1 MAPVQSPPRR
11 VKVPGVGGVK
21 ATQLL
26 RRLADVKRVSNL
38 EALELL
44 PKLLR
49 RKVLREPKEVT
60 AAIRALTQRGLYR
73 EAAHFALDACA
84 WGDDAGGSGAKRVQ
98 GNAFVCGAAFHAC
111 GFVSDSW
118 PLTLQLLQRAQDAHV
133 ELDASAEDSL
143 LLALCRGGAPSLALQ
158 RPVSSGLKA
167 LSAAAA
173 HMGRS
178 TAWELSIALLAKSS
192 HWDQTAWEVLVAAAA
207 DATQWP
213 AALALLDAMGRRC
226 EASAA
231 SATAS
236 TLAAVACVGVQ
247 RFDLAH
253 QLLHTNSHD
262 LPHETALTRLVV
274 SAPSVGD
281 SRWQWAMCVLDTLDQ
296 RQVKVPLSTCNAV
309 ISVCAQSG
317 HWQRALSVLESM
329 CAGCGAGPVQRPAP
343 DQISFN
349 GALSACERAARPEV
363 AARLLQRMTILA
375 IQPSV
380 TSYLGLS
387 AAYGRST
394 GWRMALSLFSTVRR
408 RSLQPDEALLV
419 ATAMACGNQGFE
431 KEAELIFQAQPWQ
444 HASQLL
450 STKIQH
456 MQPSAASTSCFTSC
470 LEKGFQWA
478 RAVHSLEEAKQK
490 DLKSLKSYGAALA
503 ACQQGDAWR
512 AAVGVL
518 EDMSRG
524 RVEIS
529 SIALQAGVEALES
542 RPQMHQLMMRL
553 RQQCEVE
560 DPSVL
565 ATASY
570 SMLYHGMLD
579 AQLAAVLERKI
590 LRPCAGRLR
599 GMPRA
604 ATAAR
609 LGPLADT
616 VLSAQGFLG
625 AAAPLFAQRRML
637 APPEKLLRGR
647 LEARRLHHLLGAPS
661 AERSSLAAKSIP
673 AFVTSCLQLPASAA
687 SASTLGRL
695 VGHRSAAGESLLT
708 SVLADHDRSQHAERQ
723 ALMSLVEGLDLA
735 DPEGE
740 AVSGPIQLYISAHPC
755 ISCTAVFFQLT
766 HMWPGVRLRV
776 AFDAWEDTR
785 RWTVHREIPPLR
797 RLREDEPW

>member
-1 MAPVQSPPRR
+1 MAAMAPVQSPPRR
-11 VKVPGVGGVK
+11 VKVPGVGVK

-84 WGDDAGGSGAKRVQ
+84 WTHDGYRTADAAAEAKDAKRVR

-111 GFVSDSW
+111 GFVSDW
-118 PLTLQLLQRAQDAHV
+118 PLTLQILQRAQDAHV

-143 LLALCRGGAPSLALQ
+143 LLALCRGGAPHLALQ
-158 RPVSSGLKA
+158 RPSNAGLKA

-173 HMGRS
+173 HMGRNS
-178 TAWELSIALLAKSS
+178 AWEMAIAILAKSS

-213 AALALLDAMGRRC
+213 NALAVLDAMGRSRG
-226 EASAA
+226 EA
-231 SATAS
+231 SATAA

-253 QLLHTNSHD
+253 ELLQKNRSD

-281 SRWQWAMCVLDTLDQ
+281 GRWQWAMMVLDSMDRRHL
-296 RQVKVPLSTCNAV
+296 KVPLSTCNAV

-329 CAGCGAGPVQRPAP
+329 CTPGPAQRPAP

-349 GALSACERAARPEV
+349 GALSACERAARPEM
-363 AARLLQRMTILA
+363 AARLLQRMTLLSV
-375 IQPSV
+375 QPEV
-380 TSYLGLS
+380 TSYTGLS

-394 GWRMALSLFSTVRR
+394 GWRMALSLFSTVRGR
-408 RSLQPDEALLV
+408 NLQPDEALLV
-419 ATAMACGNQGFE
+419 ATGMACGNQGFE

-450 STKIQH
+450 SEVAKQRIQ
-456 MQPSAASTSCFTSC
+456 QSVASTSCLTSC

-478 RAVHSLEEAKQK
+478 LAVHSLEAAKQK

-503 ACQQGDAWR
+503 ALQQADAPWR
-512 AAVGVL
+512 AAVETL
-518 EDMSRG
+518 EDMSSR

-529 SIALQAGVEALES
+529 SIALQAGVEVLES
-542 RPQMHQLMMRL
+542 RPQLHQLLVRL
-553 RQQCEVE
+553 RQQCEAE

-565 ATASY
+565 TTASY

-579 AQLAAVLERKI
+579 AQLQAILERKI
-590 LRPCAGRLR
+590 LRPCARRLCLTVASAGR
-599 GMPRA
+599 
-604 ATAAR
+604 T
-609 LGPLADT
+609 GPLADT

-625 AAAPLFAQRRML
+625 AAAAPLFAQRHLL
-637 APPEKLLRGR
+637 APPGKLLRGR

-673 AFVTSCLQLPASAA
+673 AFVTSSLKP
-687 SASTLGRL
+687 STLGRL
-695 VGHRSAAGESLLT
+695 VGHRSAAAGSFLT

-723 ALMSLVEGLDLA
+723 ALLSLVEGLDLA

-740 AVSGPIQLYISAHPC
+740 DLTGAIQLYISAHPC

-766 HMWPGVRLRV
+766 QLWPGVRLRV

-785 RWTVHREIPPLR
+785 RWTVG
-797 RLREDEPW
+797 DSSS

>member
-1 MAPVQSPPRR
+1 MASTCAPRKR
-11 VKVPGVGGVK
+11 A
-21 ATQLL
+21 ATVAQ
-26 RRLADVKRVSNL
+26 
-38 EALELL
+38 
-44 PKLLR
+44 
-49 RKVLREPKEVT
+49 VT

-178 TAWELSIALLAKSS
+178 TAWEMSIALLAKSS

-226 EASAA
+226 EACEDAMGRQRDRSNTR
-231 SATAS
+231 SGGWGRS
-236 TLAAVACVGVQ
+236 QLGERACAGVQ

-450 STKIQH
+450 STKIR

-518 EDMSRG
+518 E
-524 RVEIS
+524 
-529 SIALQAGVEALES
+529 AGVEALES
-542 RPQMHQLMMRL
+542 RPQLGLLGLVPPDRQMHQLMMRL

-604 ATAAR
+604 AHAVR

-616 VLSAQGFLG
+616 VVLKIEYANEAARVAEQLQPAVGRVTIMSQEAHAARELADSTLREAKERQRAGVATGAQTMKVADRILELYGQGGSQRKRFWSSISMTLGVLSAQGFLG

-723 ALMSLVEGLDLA
+723 
-735 DPEGE
+735 
-740 AVSGPIQLYISAHPC
+740 
-755 ISCTAVFFQLT
+755 
-766 HMWPGVRLRV
+766 
-776 AFDAWEDTR
+776 
-785 RWTVHREIPPLR
+785 VHGACGAG
-797 RLREDEPW
+797 